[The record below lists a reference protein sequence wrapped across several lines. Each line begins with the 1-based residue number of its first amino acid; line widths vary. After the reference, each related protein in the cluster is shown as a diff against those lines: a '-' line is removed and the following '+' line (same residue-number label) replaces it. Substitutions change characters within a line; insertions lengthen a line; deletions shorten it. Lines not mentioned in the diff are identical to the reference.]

1 MVGSEYISFGTW
13 DWVRT
18 WVSAG
23 IGKVLV
29 LMLVLVLVLVSFMA
43 LMICLRGWNVNLDK
57 VSGAGFSGFEIGIWF
72 RIWGLMDLI

>member
-1 MVGSEYISFGTW
+1 
-13 DWVRT
+13 
-18 WVSAG
+18 
-23 IGKVLV
+23 
-29 LMLVLVLVLVSFMA
+29 MA